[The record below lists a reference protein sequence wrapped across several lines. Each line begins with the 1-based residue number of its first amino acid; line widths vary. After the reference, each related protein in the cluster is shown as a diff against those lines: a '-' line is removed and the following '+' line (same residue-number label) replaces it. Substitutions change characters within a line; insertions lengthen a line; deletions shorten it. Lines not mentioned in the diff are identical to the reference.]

1 MSDNED
7 NFDGDDFDD
16 VEEDEGLD
24 DLENA
29 EEEGQEN
36 VEILPS
42 GERPQAN
49 QKRITTPYMTKYER
63 ARVLG
68 TRALQIAMCAPV
80 MVELEGETDPLLIAM
95 KELNARPASE
105 LPGEE
110 PPWMDR
116 GTEGRASSQP
126 CPGCLAAVS
135 NARCY
140 PLAARLPGISLPALL
155 FLRRSLEPCEVSPTR
170 AKISRERGQSWG
182 SGPQSWRLDLQ
193 VTLIPHLQNWDWAG
207 ISMSLPA
214 LTEESQA
221 FPRASFFSR
230 TASFHQY
237 FPGSDSPGAGSK
249 GLFVGIG
256 ADTQGEGG
264 TSASCRK

>member
-1 MSDNED
+1 MRNRPCPPCAHFLQEGAQAH

-95 KELNARPASE
+95 KELKARKIPIIIRRYLPDGSYEDWGVDE
-105 LPGEE
+105 LIIT
-110 PPWMDR
+110 D
-116 GTEGRASSQP
+116 
-126 CPGCLAAVS
+126 
-135 NARCY
+135 
-140 PLAARLPGISLPALL
+140 
-155 FLRRSLEPCEVSPTR
+155 
-170 AKISRERGQSWG
+170 
-182 SGPQSWRLDLQ
+182 
-193 VTLIPHLQNWDWAG
+193 
-207 ISMSLPA
+207 
-214 LTEESQA
+214 
-221 FPRASFFSR
+221 
-230 TASFHQY
+230 
-237 FPGSDSPGAGSK
+237 
-249 GLFVGIG
+249 
-256 ADTQGEGG
+256 
-264 TSASCRK
+264 

>member
-1 MSDNED
+1 MRTFTQSCLPEVIASGSRRRRRGRVSRGWWEARCSRISVRVWGAEPSRGCVGVMSDNED

-95 KELNARPASE
+95 KELKARKIPIIIRRYLPDGSYEDWGVDE
-105 LPGEE
+105 LIIT
-110 PPWMDR
+110 D
-116 GTEGRASSQP
+116 
-126 CPGCLAAVS
+126 
-135 NARCY
+135 
-140 PLAARLPGISLPALL
+140 
-155 FLRRSLEPCEVSPTR
+155 
-170 AKISRERGQSWG
+170 
-182 SGPQSWRLDLQ
+182 
-193 VTLIPHLQNWDWAG
+193 
-207 ISMSLPA
+207 
-214 LTEESQA
+214 
-221 FPRASFFSR
+221 
-230 TASFHQY
+230 
-237 FPGSDSPGAGSK
+237 
-249 GLFVGIG
+249 
-256 ADTQGEGG
+256 
-264 TSASCRK
+264 

>member
-68 TRALQIAMCAPV
+68 TRALQIALQPALSLQDVCPCDGGAGGGDRPFTHCY
-80 MVELEGETDPLLIAM
+80 EGTQGPKDPHHH
-95 KELNARPASE
+95 
-105 LPGEE
+105 
-110 PPWMDR
+110 PP
-116 GTEGRASSQP
+116 
-126 CPGCLAAVS
+126 
-135 NARCY
+135 
-140 PLAARLPGISLPALL
+140 LPARWEL
-155 FLRRSLEPCEVSPTR
+155 
-170 AKISRERGQSWG
+170 
-182 SGPQSWRLDLQ
+182 
-193 VTLIPHLQNWDWAG
+193 
-207 ISMSLPA
+207 
-214 LTEESQA
+214 
-221 FPRASFFSR
+221 
-230 TASFHQY
+230 
-237 FPGSDSPGAGSK
+237 
-249 GLFVGIG
+249 
-256 ADTQGEGG
+256 
-264 TSASCRK
+264 

>member
-1 MSDNED
+1 MISSCYS
-7 NFDGDDFDD
+7 FDGDDFDD

-95 KELNARPASE
+95 KELKAGA
-105 LPGEE
+105 
-110 PPWMDR
+110 PP
-116 GTEGRASSQP
+116 SSA
-126 CPGCLAAVS
+126 LVS
-135 NARCY
+135 NGSFSLLHPAY
-140 PLAARLPGISLPALL
+140 P
-155 FLRRSLEPCEVSPTR
+155 T
-170 AKISRERGQSWG
+170 
-182 SGPQSWRLDLQ
+182 
-193 VTLIPHLQNWDWAG
+193 
-207 ISMSLPA
+207 
-214 LTEESQA
+214 
-221 FPRASFFSR
+221 
-230 TASFHQY
+230 
-237 FPGSDSPGAGSK
+237 
-249 GLFVGIG
+249 
-256 ADTQGEGG
+256 
-264 TSASCRK
+264 